1 MNWILYGLLYLDKSD
16 EDIMNVKLKT
26 FKERINLYFKNA
38 ITLSKSLQEK
48 RIRFVL
54 LTNDLSLIKENCI
67 YSQTEIEVE
76 QIPFTTQVPIGIRF
90 YSAHFKL
97 DVYRYLATIMFPYVG
112 FCDLDMICINE
123 ISPCLLENIDQ
134 QKPMIYDISDQ
145 VVPAYTQDTI
155 TRDIESI
162 LGSKSE
168 GKWYGGEFI
177 AGSPNFFAI
186 LIKEIDHLYDN
197 YITNISQLHHIGDEA
212 ITTAALESL
221 QKKGLQVVD
230 AGKLKI
236 VGRFWS
242 IKVLHPQKI
251 FDWYQDCFLLHLPA
265 DKKFLASIAN
275 KKISN
280 VGTFTREFRAYKS
293 WFSWLKKW

>member
-1 MNWILYGLLYLDKSD
+1 MNWTLYGLLYLDKTEGNS
-16 EDIMNVKLKT
+16 MNVQLKT

-38 ITLSKSLQEK
+38 VTLSNSLQK
-48 RIRFVL
+48 KGIKFVL
-54 LTNDLSLIKENCI
+54 LTNDLNLIKENCI
-67 YSQTEIEVE
+67 YSQAEIDIE
-76 QIPFTTQVPIGIRF
+76 QISFVTQVPVGIRF

-97 DVYRYLATIMFPYVG
+97 DVYRYLATLMVPYIG
-112 FCDLDMICINE
+112 FCDLDMICIND
-123 ISPCLLENIDQ
+123 IPHCLSENISQ
-134 QKPMIYDISDQ
+134 QIPMIYDISDQ
-145 VVPAYTQDTI
+145 VVPAYGQDTI

-162 LGSKSE
+162 LRSKSQ

-186 LIKEIDHLYDN
+186 LIQEIDQLYNN
-197 YITNISQLHHIGDEA
+197 YITNISQFHHVGDEA

-221 QKKGLQVVD
+221 QKKGMQIVD

-242 IKVLHPQKI
+242 IKVLHHQKS

-265 DKKFLASIAN
+265 DKKFLASIAS
-275 KKISN
+275 KKTAD
-280 VGTFTREFRAYKS
+280 VGTFTQEFRAYKS
-293 WFSWLKKW
+293 WPSWLRRW